1 MEPCERPGGVVQL
14 LRNGIQCETGDTIC
28 LLPVLRG
35 ENGEIGMIGKILAMC
50 FIGFVVFAAGVIVGM
65 AVEEWS
71 QDQKEKWDESRKPRG
86 WDKNG

>member
-1 MEPCERPGGVVQL
+1 
-14 LRNGIQCETGDTIC
+14 
-28 LLPVLRG
+28 
-35 ENGEIGMIGKILAMC
+35 MIGKILAMC